1 MKTFSTLLKTELK
14 LSIRGLDMVIFALF
28 MPIVVLIILGCIYGS
43 KPAFEGANYSFLS
56 QSFSAVVMIAI
67 SAGGLM
73 GLPLVISDYRE
84 KKILKKYKVTPV
96 SPVMLLT
103 VQFCIYAIYSLV
115 SLISLYVLGKLF
127 FNLEINGSIF
137 FFLLG
142 YFLVMFSIFSIGL
155 MVGGVAKDSKQ
166 AGAIASLLYFPM
178 IIFSGTTLP
187 YEVMPKMM
195 QNVVDILPLTQ
206 GIKVLKSVVIGENI
220 NNIIIPSAVMI
231 IIFII
236 CCSISIKK
244 FKWE

>member
-127 FNLEINGSIF
+127 FNLEINGSIIS
-137 FFLLG
+137 FLLG

-187 YEVMPKMM
+187 YEIMPKMM
-195 QNVVDILPLTQ
+195 QNVVDVLPLTQ
-206 GIKVLKSVVIGENI
+206 GIKLLKSVVIGENT

-231 IIFII
+231 IIFVI